1 MKKIR
6 IYLVPLVL
14 TVVAVM
20 IFSGCAAVQENDVS
34 DRNLESELSNNPIED
49 NRPSVIS
56 GED

>member
-49 NRPSVIS
+49 NRPGVIT
-56 GED
+56 GF